1 MKAKSSL
8 KEQVYQ
14 SILDGII
21 SDEYKSEEII
31 TEKAL
36 IEKYNVSKSPIREAL
51 IALCNE
57 GVIRNIPR
65 CGYEVIRITREN
77 VKEILKFRSILEKGC
92 MQQYYDT
99 LTDEQIEQLMQYN
112 IPCCDA
118 TASDDMWTH
127 WDYNEK
133 FHLKLISY
141 ANNSY
146 AYQALKQSMDILK
159 RAYAQFYWDKWN
171 TTIVSIDMRS
181 HAKLIESLKNKDIE
195 QAKRY
200 LDLDLQDFGY

>member
-1 MKAKSSL
+1 MKAEKSL
-8 KEQVYQ
+8 KEHVYQ

-21 SDEYKSEEII
+21 CDEYKSDEIL

-36 IEKYNVSKSPIREAL
+36 IEKYQVSKSPIREAL

-57 GVIRNIPR
+57 GVLRSIPR

-92 MQQYYDT
+92 MQQYYDS
-99 LTDEQIEQLMQYN
+99 LTKEQIAELMRYN
-112 IPCCDA
+112 EPCCDVS
-118 TASDDMWTH
+118 ASEDMWKH
-127 WDYNEK
+127 WEYNEK
-133 FHLKLISY
+133 FHLQLISY

-146 AYQALKQSMDILK
+146 AYKQLKESMDILK

-171 TTIVSIDMRS
+171 TTVVSSDIRS
-181 HAKLIESLKNKDIE
+181 PAKLIECLENRDIE
-195 QAKRY
+195 EAMKY
-200 LDLDLQDFGY
+200 LDLDLEDFGY

>member
-1 MKAKSSL
+1 MKVQKSL

-21 SDEYKSEEII
+21 SDEYKSNEII

-36 IEKYNVSKSPIREAL
+36 IDKYQVSKSPIREAL

-57 GVIRNIPR
+57 GVIRSIPR

-92 MQQYYDT
+92 MQQCYKT
-99 LTDEQIEQLMQYN
+99 LTAEQIEQLIQYN
-112 IPCCDA
+112 IPCCDV
-118 TASDDMWTH
+118 TAGDDMWTH
-127 WDYNEK
+127 WDYNQK

-146 AYQALKQSMDILK
+146 AYKELKQSMDILK

-171 TTIVSIDMRS
+171 TTIVASDMRS
-181 HAKLIESLKNKDIE
+181 HAKLIQSLEKKDIE
-195 QAKRY
+195 QAMSC